1 MLSTLVTLFVVGVV
15 TIFLLGVVLALVGA
29 LFSAGLGLAGFL
41 LFKVLPILLI
51 GWLVVRFLAPR
62 RGEPADEFTV

>member
-15 TIFLLGVVLALVGA
+15 TIFLLGIVLALVGA

-62 RGEPADEFTV
+62 RNEPADEFTV

>member
-1 MLSTLVTLFVVGVV
+1 MATLLYLFVIGLITVAV
-15 TIFLLGVVLALVGA
+15 LGLVLAVLGLV
-29 LFSAGLGLAGFL
+29 FNIVTGLAGFL

-62 RGEPADEFTV
+62 RRTADDSV